1 MPTKFKKDETV
12 VKKIGDQEIKANNRF
27 YIKSVNLDNLI
38 KTLNNENTKPKIK
51 QKIRN
56 EITRRGIILK
66 RIGMEI
72 TEGKTG

>member
-12 VKKIGDQEIKANNRF
+12 VKKIGDQKIKANNRF

>member
-12 VKKIGDQEIKANNRF
+12 VKKIGDQKIKANNRF

-51 QKIRN
+51 QK
-56 EITRRGIILK
+56 GWK
-66 RIGMEI
+66 
-72 TEGKTG
+72 